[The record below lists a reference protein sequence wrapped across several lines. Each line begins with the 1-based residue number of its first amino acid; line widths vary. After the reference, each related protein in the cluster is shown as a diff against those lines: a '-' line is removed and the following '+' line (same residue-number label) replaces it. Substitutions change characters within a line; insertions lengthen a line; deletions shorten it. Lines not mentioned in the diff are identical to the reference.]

1 MKFFIVDVFA
11 ASKYQGNPLA
21 VLIPDREI
29 NTTEMQQI
37 AKEINFSET
46 AFIMSGK
53 QVDGGYDVRIFSP
66 DVELPFAGHPTL
78 GTAFVISQVYEGGL
92 ATNVLLN
99 LSVGQIPV
107 TIDRNE
113 LTMKQ
118 NQPTFGRIFADSN
131 DVTAMLSLQMS
142 DIDERFPIQVV
153 STGLPSLIIPV
164 KALAALQKCRVH
176 HERYQ
181 TFLDH
186 QIKANVLLFAPGEND
201 PSTQLHVRVF
211 VDESGFFEDPATGS
225 ANGNLAAYL
234 LSHQYFGLSKIQY
247 HVVQGV
253 EMGRPSLINVDAEL
267 DADKFQL
274 YVGGKV
280 FFVAKGDW
288 E

>member
-53 QVDGGYDVRIFSP
+53 QADGGYNVRIFSP

-78 GTAFVISQVYEGGL
+78 GTAFVISQVYESGL
-92 ATNVLLN
+92 ATKILLN

-107 TIDRNE
+107 TIDENE

-118 NQPTFGRIFADSN
+118 NQPTFGRVFVDSS
-131 DVTAMLSLQMS
+131 DVTDMLSLQMS

-164 KALAALQKCRVH
+164 KTLAALQKCRVH
-176 HERYQ
+176 HELYQ
-181 TFLDH
+181 AFLDH
-186 QIKANVLLFAPGEND
+186 QLKANVLLFTPGENGSSI
-201 PSTQLHVRVF
+201 PLHVRVF

-234 LSHQYFGLSKIQY
+234 LSHQYFGLSKTHY

-267 DADKFQL
+267 DADEFQL

-280 FFVAKGDW
+280 FLVAKGDW
-288 E
+288 D